1 MTGGRGKGA
10 QMLIAARSGQLQQK
24 EGWRAAVQTDLACIV
39 VKGVKLVPSFCK
51 LIGNCEENVFVQ
63 KLVPLGEGEDKSL
76 FSLERGNTLRRVKY
90 CDVDTRGF
98 QVNEEFGDRL
108 RIVAKKRAS
117 KGSSPKCVGDGMKQ
131 MTARTAMKR
140 WRAWLA

>member
-1 MTGGRGKGA
+1 
-10 QMLIAARSGQLQQK
+10 MLIAARSGQLQQK
-24 EGWRAAVQTDLACIV
+24 EGESCSTDRFGMYCGEGGEA
-39 VKGVKLVPSFCK
+39 GSFFCK

-117 KGSSPKCVGDGMKQ
+117 KGSSP
-131 MTARTAMKR
+131 
-140 WRAWLA
+140 LA